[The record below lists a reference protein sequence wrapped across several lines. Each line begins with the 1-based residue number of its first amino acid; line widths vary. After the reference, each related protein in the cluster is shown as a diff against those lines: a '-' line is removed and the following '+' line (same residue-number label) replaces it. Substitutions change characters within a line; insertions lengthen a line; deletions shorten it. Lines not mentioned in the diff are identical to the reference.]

1 MMTKMIKPEPAEEK
15 AMADAIS
22 YLLADA
28 LAHGMAV
35 TAQALDLALV
45 GISMEGHKLGGG
57 SSKN

>member
-1 MMTKMIKPEPAEEK
+1 MTKIAKPEPAAEK

-28 LAHGMAV
+28 LAHGMSV

-45 GISMEGHKLGGG
+45 GVNLEGHKLAET
-57 SSKN
+57 STSN